1 MKQEQTTR
9 RIAIVGAGQAALCLA
24 VSLQRTA
31 GYEVTFVTDRSAEEV
46 RRGPILASQVLFGPA
61 LDGEAAA
68 GVETWVDE
76 APDIRDLVLTLGT
89 AQGEAEAPTM
99 RAPLEFAARS
109 VDLRLKTSTWL
120 EQLEELGATV
130 LTQRTEAA
138 DLEKLAAGHDLV
150 VVASGKG
157 ALGEAF
163 ERDEGRTRGEDAP
176 GRELAVALVRPA
188 GRDVV
193 GDLTVQMRREVGEL
207 FRYPMLTDHGVGEVV
222 MIEGIVTP
230 GSDKGDDDGGGDG
243 IDGSAQGAADGS
255 QGAGLGAALRRLR
268 EAGGA
273 TAEQVLAVAAEYFP
287 EQAGALAGA
296 TALDDGA
303 VTLGRVRARVNKPVG
318 TLPSG
323 ATVLGLGTAVV
334 TTEPLFS
341 APSNNAALAAD
352 YYRTAI
358 VRRGDAP
365 FDDEWKRRT
374 FESFWRGWAKWTVQW
389 VGGLLDGLTDTQ
401 QALIRA
407 AVDLPGVAGAIAEMV
422 EDPRT
427 AHQWWYNADEAR
439 VLVEQAR
446 ADQRAG
452 IDARDLRAAF
462 GRYAT
467 GVTIV
472 TTRNAEGVD
481 IGVTANSFTS
491 VSIDPPLVLWCPQL
505 TSTSLPAF
513 EESDHFCINV
523 LTAAQLPVSRQMS
536 VSGST
541 EKFKGVDVERGRG
554 GVPVITGSA
563 ATFQCRVVARYDAG
577 DHRIHVGEVEEYS
590 WNEEPPLGFLG
601 GRYTGV

>member
-1 MKQEQTTR
+1 MSKEPIVR

-24 VSLQRTA
+24 VSLQRTP
-31 GYEVTFVTDRSAEEV
+31 GYEVTFVTDRSAQEI
-46 RRGPILASQVLFGPA
+46 RQGPILASQVLFGPA

-68 GVETWVDE
+68 GVATWTDE

-89 AQGEAEAPTM
+89 AQGDAPPATM

-120 EQLEELGATV
+120 EQLESLGARV
-130 LTQRTEAA
+130 LTQHTEVA
-138 DLEKLAAGHDLV
+138 DLEALAAGHDLV

-157 ALGEAF
+157 ALGEGF
-163 ERDEGRTRGEDAP
+163 ERDEGRTRAEGAT
-176 GRELAVALVRPA
+176 GRELAVALVRPV

-193 GDLTVQMRREVGEL
+193 GDLTVQMRAGEGEL
-207 FRYPMLTDHGVGEVV
+207 FRYPMLTANGVGEVV
-222 MIEGIVTP
+222 MIEGITR
-230 GSDKGDDDGGGDG
+230 DGAGAGGDG
-243 IDGSAQGAADGS
+243 A
-255 QGAGLGAALRRLR
+255 GAGPVAASGLAAALRALR
-268 EAGGA
+268 ESGDA
-273 TAEQVLAVAAEYFP
+273 TAEQVLAVAAEFFP
-287 EQAGALAGA
+287 EQATDLAGA
-296 TALDDGA
+296 VALDEGA

-358 VRRGDAP
+358 VRRGAEP
-365 FDDEWKRRT
+365 FDDEWKRKT

-401 QALIRA
+401 QQLIRD
-407 AVDLPGVAGAIAEMV
+407 AVDLPGVAAAIAEMV

-427 AHQWWYNADEAR
+427 AHQWWYNDDEAR

-467 GVTIV
+467 GVTVV
-472 TTRNAEGVD
+472 TTRNAAGVD
-481 IGVTANSFTS
+481 VGVTANSFTS

-513 EESDHFCINV
+513 EEADHFCINV

-541 EKFKGVDVERGRG
+541 EKFKGVDIERGRG
-554 GVPVITGSA
+554 GVPVILGSA